1 MHILCVVKFVP
12 DVDSFTY
19 NYESHTINREEST
32 MLINADDASAV
43 GFALQYKKS
52 HSQTT
57 VEVLT
62 MAPLSLQPLLE
73 DILRVGVDRATLISD
88 PLFAGS
94 DTYVTST
101 ILSRYLSHVS
111 YDVILTGTHAID
123 GDTSHVPSQI
133 AQRLDLDHLNAITL
147 MEEESLSTSRA
158 RVEVEDEASVTTYDI
173 GLPAVLGLSR
183 EAPYRL
189 PYVRYKNLKLDVSD
203 RLAFVSHEDLGF
215 SPDEV
220 GLKGSRTQVKSTHT
234 KVYEIREATV
244 VKPDES
250 GVEVVYDFLKSKGFV

>member
-1 MHILCVVKFVP
+1 MNILCVVKFVP

-19 NYESHTINREEST
+19 NYESHTISREEST
-32 MLINADDASAV
+32 MLINPDDASAV
-43 GFALQYKKS
+43 GFALQHKKN
-52 HSQTT
+52 HPQTT
-57 VEVLT
+57 VEVVT
-62 MAPLSLQPLLE
+62 MAPLSIQPLLE
-73 DILRVGVDRATLISD
+73 DILRVGVDKATLIAD

-94 DTYVTST
+94 DTYVTSK

-133 AQRLDLDHLNAITL
+133 AQCLGLDHLNTITL
-147 MEEESLSTSRA
+147 IEEESFSSSKV
-158 RVEVEDEASVTTYDI
+158 RVEVEDESSITTYDLV
-173 GLPAVLGLSR
+173 LPAVLGLTR

-189 PYVRYKNLKLDVSD
+189 PYVRYMNLKLDVSD

-215 SPDEV
+215 TPEEV
-220 GLKGSRTQVKSTHT
+220 GLEGSRTQVKTTHT
-234 KVYEIREATV
+234 QVYETRDSVFAD
-244 VKPDES
+244 PDDS